1 MVGQISG
8 CRGRGGRRSNLVVMV
23 LMVEL
28 LLQHQV
34 MMVLRHVRR
43 RRGRT
48 VRVTGVVR
56 ESERAE
62 GAVGVVV
69 PLGQRGRPRTP
80 RGVPGSCPAA
90 GSRRRYEEDLS
101 GERVFGQLITHRDGV
116 VPGRWRT
123 GAGRKIPGR
132 QLLVVG

>member
-8 CRGRGGRRSNLVVMV
+8 GRGRGGRRSNLVVMV

-69 PLGQRGRPRTP
+69 SLGQRGRPRTP
-80 RGVPGSCPAA
+80 GGVPGSCPAVAFA
-90 GSRRRYEEDLS
+90 GTHVAPRPRPSGCPAGRREGGSTDATRGGYRYE
-101 GERVFGQLITHRDGV
+101 
-116 VPGRWRT
+116 
-123 GAGRKIPGR
+123 
-132 QLLVVG
+132 